1 MKDSFINLRS
11 WLLAIQ
17 SIWETDR
24 NGWESCWDKY
34 TEGDVDSETTEITW
48 NRLNNSNSAFLL
60 YWLIAKTEDSVLGI
74 LHAKLEYGTFSAK
87 PRLYVEDLFVDFGV
101 QRGVLL
107 QSRNSNTLDIITFFK
122 LAVTELVRK
131 LNINVSEIR
140 FDTENSNIIARRT
153 YEKRLNVGQGE
164 LNQKR
169 FYTINE
175 KRIWDEI
182 RWLDDMVSKWKILM
196 I

>member
-1 MKDSFINLRS
+1 
-11 WLLAIQ
+11 
-17 SIWETDR
+17 
-24 NGWESCWDKY
+24 
-34 TEGDVDSETTEITW
+34 
-48 NRLNNSNSAFLL
+48 
-60 YWLIAKTEDSVLGI
+60 
-74 LHAKLEYGTFSAK
+74 
-87 PRLYVEDLFVDFGV
+87 VDFGV

-122 LAVTELVRK
+122 FAVTELVRK

-175 KRIWDEI
+175 KRI
-182 RWLDDMVSKWKILM
+182 
-196 I
+196 

>member
-11 WLLAIQ
+11 GLLAIQ
-17 SIWETDR
+17 SIGETDR

-60 YWLIAKTEDSVLGI
+60 YGLIAKTEDSVLGI

-122 LAVTELVRK
+122 FAVTELVRK

-175 KRIWDEI
+175 KRIGDEI
-182 RWLDDMVSKWKILM
+182 RGLDDMVSKGKILM

>member
-164 LNQKR
+164 LNQRR

>member
-1 MKDSFINLRS
+1 M
-11 WLLAIQ
+11 
-17 SIWETDR
+17 
-24 NGWESCWDKY
+24 
-34 TEGDVDSETTEITW
+34 
-48 NRLNNSNSAFLL
+48 
-60 YWLIAKTEDSVLGI
+60 
-74 LHAKLEYGTFSAK
+74 
-87 PRLYVEDLFVDFGV
+87 DFGV

-122 LAVTELVRK
+122 FAVTELVRK

-175 KRIWDEI
+175 KRI
-182 RWLDDMVSKWKILM
+182 
-196 I
+196 